1 MKLQGGYLPKI
12 PGRPSA
18 AIQDSA
24 VPDRLVFPLS
34 QGGLVYTSAVA
45 DGEKVEFGAPLAW
58 AETGGGRLALPAPVA
73 GVVSLLAGRA
83 KSVSRILLKV
93 GDAAVKATC
102 KRYKPAK
109 INAAT
114 IRQELAAAGV
124 WPLIR
129 SAKTGK
135 MPALDG
141 SEVPA
146 RLIVNFVS
154 TEPYRTDGKCLLSSD
169 PDRILTGLQ
178 FLPSL
183 LSAPNGRIHVVVENA
198 ADPVISPLVS
208 AIQGDTRFQLDTL
221 PARYPAEHPRVLA
234 RALRR
239 QDRTLTP
246 SDAIW
251 TLDAQAVLAI
261 GACLADGIPL
271 HERVVAIGGPGVA
284 NPCHRRVRIGTTL
297 GSLLPPVVFADST
310 LLLRGGLFTGIP
322 AASDGAV
329 EAQDDGFFALPKSRE
344 REFLGFV
351 VPGFDR
357 VSALPCFGSAL
368 TGEADRHLTAT
379 LRGERRPCVACGL
392 CEKVCPVGL
401 LPQILHR
408 YLYRDAIDQAQA
420 AGVDLCIGCGLCS
433 YVCPSKIE
441 LRQQFA
447 EAGERLR
454 EEREHTEAARRDHEA
469 QQARNNRETGKASQ

>member
-18 AIQDSA
+18 AIQDA
-24 VPDRLVFPLS
+24 GVPEQLVFPLS
-34 QGGLVYTSAVA
+34 QGGRHYTPVVVDGSTVA
-45 DGEKVEFGAPLAW
+45 FGAPLAW
-58 AETGGGRLALPAPVA
+58 ADAGGGRLALPAPAA
-73 GVVSLLAGRA
+73 GVVSLLPGGANG
-83 KSVSRILLKV
+83 VSRILLHV
-93 GDAAVKATC
+93 SSTTVKPTG
-102 KRYKPAK
+102 KRYKPQK
-109 INAAT
+109 IKPEAM
-114 IRQELAAAGV
+114 RQELAAAGV

-129 SAKTGK
+129 SAKTGA
-135 MPALDG
+135 MPLLDG

-146 RLIVNFVS
+146 RLIVNFIS
-154 TEPYRTDGKCLLSSD
+154 TEPFRTDGKSLL
-169 PDRILTGLQ
+169 PAAQDRILTGLQ

-183 LSAPNGRIHVVVENA
+183 LSAPGGRIHVVVENA
-198 ADPVISPLVS
+198 ADPAISPLVS

-234 RALRR
+234 RALRQ

-246 SDAIW
+246 ADAIW
-251 TLDAQAVLAI
+251 ALDAQAVLAI
-261 GACLADGIPL
+261 GICLAEGIPL
-271 HERVVAIGGPGVA
+271 HERVIAIGGPGTA
-284 NPCHRRVRIGTTL
+284 TPGHWRARIGTPIV
-297 GSLLPPVVFADST
+297 SLLTADALAVDS
-310 LLLRGGLFTGIP
+310 LLLRGGLFTGTP
-322 AASDGAV
+322 VEAGSVV

-351 VPGFDR
+351 APGFDR

-368 TGEADRHLTAT
+368 TGAADRHLTAT

-441 LRQQFA
+441 LRQQFSDA
-447 EAGERLR
+447 QARLR
-454 EEREHTEAARRDHEA
+454 EE
-469 QQARNNRETGKASQ
+469 QSI